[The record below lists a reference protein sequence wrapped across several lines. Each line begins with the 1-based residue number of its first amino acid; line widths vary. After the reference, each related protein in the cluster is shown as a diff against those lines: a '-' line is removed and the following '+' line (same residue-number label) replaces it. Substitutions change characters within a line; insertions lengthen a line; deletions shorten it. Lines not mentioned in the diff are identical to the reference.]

1 MDNNNNNEYI
11 YSVSSSTD
19 DINNSTIFNIISSML
34 IDLKNNSNIF
44 NNSQDE
50 NIVHFNIEFEYDD
63 NEGNDGQLEEETN
76 YFKNCNDINCALS
89 KPTKIKD
96 SDNILNESCLICIDN
111 YKKGEFKRELPKCK
125 HYFHKKCIDKW
136 LKKKA
141 NCPICRDTLC

>member
-1 MDNNNNNEYI
+1 MNNNMNNNNDTYI
-11 YSVSSSTD
+11 FSVSQSMD
-19 DINNSTIFNIISSML
+19 DLDNPDIFNIINSML

-44 NNSQDE
+44 NNSQNE
-50 NIVHFNIEFEYDD
+50 NIVQFNIEYEYETEEIDD
-63 NEGNDGQLEEETN
+63 SDEPN

-89 KPTKIKD
+89 KPEKIKACD
-96 SDNILNESCLICIDN
+96 AILNESCLICIEN